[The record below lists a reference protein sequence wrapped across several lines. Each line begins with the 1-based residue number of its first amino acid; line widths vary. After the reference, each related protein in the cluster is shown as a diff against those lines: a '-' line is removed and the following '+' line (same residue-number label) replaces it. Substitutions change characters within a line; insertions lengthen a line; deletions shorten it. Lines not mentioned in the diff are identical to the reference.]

1 MAKESYAARIARLMS
16 QGFTR
21 SQARGHPLKAKSK
34 AVNGKTVVVR
44 SAEKSVAE
52 TRKALRESGISNQ
65 FLVETYGGRYTGIDA
80 IGYHNAEFVNDDNN
94 IALNNTIAF
103 AKALP
108 RGTTT
113 NIKMHGFQI
122 RSKHSPR
129 GKSNTD
135 QFGEFSWHFF
145 ENTTPG
151 YVHRIEGRIRRDA
164 NYYYDMVNTD
174 AEFYV
179 AWKYKK

>member
-16 QGFTR
+16 QGFTK
-21 SQARGHPLKAKSK
+21 SQAEGHPLKAKK
-34 AVNGKTVVVR
+34 KKVNGKTVVVR
-44 SAEKSVAE
+44 KAEISVSD
-52 TRKALRESGISNQ
+52 TRKALRESGIGNKE
-65 FLVETYGGRYTGIDA
+65 LVEKYGGRYDGIDA
-80 IGYHNAEFVNDDNN
+80 IGYHNAMFVNDDNMT
-94 IALNNTIAF
+94 ALNNAIEF
-103 AKALP
+103 AKSLP

-164 NYYYDMVNTD
+164 NYYYDMVGAD